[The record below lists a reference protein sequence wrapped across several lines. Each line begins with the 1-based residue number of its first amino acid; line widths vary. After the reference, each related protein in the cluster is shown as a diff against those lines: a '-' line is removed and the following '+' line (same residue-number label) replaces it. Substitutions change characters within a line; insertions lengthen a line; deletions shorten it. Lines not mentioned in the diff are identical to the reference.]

1 MKGCFQR
8 LPDFLQI
15 AVAIRSVVIL
25 LFLPRL
31 QAVVRPFLIRLS
43 LEIFRHVTLYAAHFS
58 VDICTTD
65 VNCIQHFHVNHNAF
79 CLRPASPKFYKMTVP
94 KDFIWVYQSSQE
106 TSMAMVMQFFFW
118 RSRGGGGGCIGG
130 VLWALRKR
138 WIDIGKGLPNFVN
151 VRWLWRISRA
161 GDLGYSETEKYF
173 EWPINNYWM
182 RCFWYP
188 Q

>member
-118 RSRGGGGGCIGG
+118 RSRGGGGMYRRCIMGF
-130 VLWALRKR
+130 AKT
-138 WIDIGKGLPNFVN
+138 VN
-151 VRWLWRISRA
+151 WHRQRTSKFRQRSLVM
-161 GDLGYSETEKYF
+161 K
-173 EWPINNYWM
+173 N
-182 RCFWYP
+182 
-188 Q
+188 